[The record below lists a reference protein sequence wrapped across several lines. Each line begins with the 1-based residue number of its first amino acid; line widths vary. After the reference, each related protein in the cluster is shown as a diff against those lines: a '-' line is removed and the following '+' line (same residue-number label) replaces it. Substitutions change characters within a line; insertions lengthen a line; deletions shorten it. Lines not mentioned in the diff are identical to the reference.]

1 MPCFLF
7 KRCLNN
13 HRNPAPV
20 TRVPAAGAGRGGAA
34 CGLRWPSA
42 GSDWSVSVT
51 YGNVSTSPEGFRK
64 LQSSWNRVKANVRN
78 KGKPTS
84 TEFGGLGVLAGL
96 GKPFDRSLPAADGE
110 GF

>member
-1 MPCFLF
+1 MPRFLF

-13 HRNPAPV
+13 HRQESRSRDPCSS
-20 TRVPAAGAGRGGAA
+20 RGGGV
-34 CGLRWPSA
+34 GLRWPSA

-51 YGNVSTSPEGFRK
+51 YGNVSTSPEGFCK

-78 KGKPTS
+78 TGNPTS

-96 GKPFDRSLPAADGE
+96 GKPFD
-110 GF
+110 